1 MNDENAL
8 VHFTF
13 SRSCTRELYDVLHEI
28 VPTPSL
34 AELARMVLLD
44 EASYHF
50 LPQSHFSNR
59 VYRPSGLRI
68 VRDGGAA
75 YWRGITADGHHSP
88 SALSRNAHGNLAI
101 FRNESAE
108 IPQYGLD
115 GEPDLV

>member
-13 SRSCTRELYDVLHEI
+13 SRSRTRELYDVLHKI
-28 VPTPSL
+28 VLNPSL
-34 AELARMVLLD
+34 AARARMVLLD

-50 LPQSHFSNR
+50 LPESHFSDR

-68 VRDGGAA
+68 GRDGGAG
-75 YWRGITADGHHSP
+75 YWRGIAADGHHGP
-88 SALSRNAHGNLAI
+88 SSLSRNAHGNLAI

-108 IPQYGLD
+108 IRQYGLD
-115 GEPDLV
+115 